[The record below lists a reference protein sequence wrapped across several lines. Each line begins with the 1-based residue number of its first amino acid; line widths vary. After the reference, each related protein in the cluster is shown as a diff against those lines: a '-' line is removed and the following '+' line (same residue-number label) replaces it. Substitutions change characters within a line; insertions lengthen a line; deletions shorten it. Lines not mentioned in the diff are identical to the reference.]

1 MRALLKWGNEKA
13 AQKMDDGQ
21 NLGSHA
27 GEKKRN
33 LQEHWLLFMIIRNS
47 SSDAV
52 QYQNNSNQL
61 SG

>member
-1 MRALLKWGNEKA
+1 MRALLNWGNEKA
-13 AQKMDDGQ
+13 AQKMDDGH

-27 GEKKRN
+27 GGKKRN
-33 LQEHWLLFMIIRNS
+33 LHWLLFMIIRDS

-52 QYQNNSNQL
+52 QDQNNSNQL